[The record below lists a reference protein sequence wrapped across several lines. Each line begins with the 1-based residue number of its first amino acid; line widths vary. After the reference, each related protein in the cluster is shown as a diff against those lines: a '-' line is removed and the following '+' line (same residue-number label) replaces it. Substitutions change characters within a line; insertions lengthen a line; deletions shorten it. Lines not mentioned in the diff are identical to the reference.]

1 MNTAKQRANMDDDFE
16 SIERKIKFE
25 AVRKTI
31 KDDPGGWRHGLEELG
46 FTWVDDDNGIEEQ
59 EELDA
64 KPVGKRQQLLVD
76 CFEGRAVLSGEIT
89 QCFLDEKNSENPNY
103 PLIRR
108 YFKKGNKQLQ
118 TLLEVL
124 TDVRPTD
131 IELLHD
137 LCFFHHHRQILSV
150 LIRRFI
156 KACELEEDLDRF
168 EQLVFMFYTE
178 TESDGYK
185 ALRELGVMF
194 DSQSAKGQIVREM
207 HKASKRGQE
216 DIAF

>member
-1 MNTAKQRANMDDDFE
+1 MDDDFE

-31 KDDPGGWRHGLEELG
+31 KDDPDGWRHGLEELG
-46 FTWVDDDNGIEEQ
+46 FNWVDDDNGLEEQ

-64 KPVGKRQQLLVD
+64 NPVGKRQQLLVD
-76 CFEGRAVLSGEIT
+76 YFEGRAVLSGEIT

-108 YFKKGNKQLQ
+108 YFKQGNKQLKS
-118 TLLEVL
+118 LLEVL

-137 LCFFHHHRQILSV
+137 LCFFHHHRQILSI
-150 LIRRFI
+150 LIKRF
-156 KACELEEDLDRF
+156 KRGCELEEDLDSF

-178 TESDGYK
+178 TEVDGYE
-185 ALRELGVMF
+185 ALRELSVMF
-194 DSQSAKGQIVREM
+194 DTQSAKGQIVYKIQ
-207 HKASKRGQE
+207 KASRRVQE
-216 DIAF
+216 DISF

>member
-1 MNTAKQRANMDDDFE
+1 MDDDFE

-31 KDDPGGWRHGLEELG
+31 KDDPNGWRHGLEELG
-46 FTWVDDDNGIEEQ
+46 FTWVDDDYGSEEQ
-59 EELDA
+59 EEREA
-64 KPVGKRQQLLVD
+64 KPVRKRQQLLVD
-76 CFEGRAVLSGEIT
+76 YFEGRTVLNGEIT

-108 YFKKGNKQLQ
+108 YFKKGNKHLQ

-150 LIRRFI
+150 LIKRFL
-156 KACELEEDLDRF
+156 KACELEEELDRF

-178 TESDGYK
+178 TESDGYE
-185 ALRELGVMF
+185 ALRELSVMY
-194 DSQSAKGQIVREM
+194 DTQSAKGQIVYKIQ
-207 HKASKRGQE
+207 KASKKVQN